1 MAVGT
6 ATVVAA
12 AMIETMTPAAGAA
25 MGVAVSEMVAEA
37 LVVVAG
43 AVVVVAA
50 GAAVV
55 VAWSRTS

>member
-6 ATVVAA
+6 VTVVAA
-12 AMIETMTPAAGAA
+12 AMMETMTSVAGAA
-25 MGVAVSEMVAEA
+25 IGVAASEMVAEA
-37 LVVVAG
+37 VVVVAG
-43 AVVVVAA
+43 AVVVVAV